1 MRRTKV
7 LVAMVLTSSLV
18 LIFFYSSLNLQVVHT
33 QRAFTVSVPVIR
45 QNVSSTTRAKQQ
57 NMTSSKPQS
66 NVVPIT
72 ISANFRKAVPQSSAY
87 WNRRQNFLLKQL
99 DARVNI
105 TDDERLG
112 WSHCSAASVERLQTN
127 IQDFNSYPAL
137 YRDFLLGMEC
147 RDPPILIDQPDKCTS
162 EGREGQTYLLFA
174 IKSVPRNFER
184 RQAIRETWGQERVYE
199 GGLRVRTVFL
209 LGTSSTEDPDLGQLL
224 SFEAQHFGDLLQW
237 DFRESFYNL
246 TLKDN
251 AFLHWAMKHC
261 SSAMFIFKGDDDV
274 FTNTQAVLTY
284 LLSLEPEK
292 AKKLYVGHIV
302 SQASPFRDA
311 KNKYYVPQT
320 FYEGAYPPYAGG
332 GGFLFSGSLL
342 QPLFR
347 LSQFIPF
354 FPIDDVYTGMCFQAL
369 GITPEAHKGFQTFDI
384 REQDRENACAHRD
397 LILVHQRSPQ
407 QTLRLWRGMHSHLL
421 TC

>member
-1 MRRTKV
+1 MSTEEEAFMK
-7 LVAMVLTSSLV
+7 
-18 LIFFYSSLNLQVVHT
+18 ILNVRLRDRVELH
-33 QRAFTVSVPVIR
+33 
-45 QNVSSTTRAKQQ
+45 NVSSTTPAKQR
-57 NMTSSKPQS
+57 NITSSKPQS

-87 WNRRQNFLLKQL
+87 WNRRQHFLLKQL

-105 TDDERLG
+105 TDDERLS

-127 IQDFNSYPAL
+127 IQDFNSYPVL
-137 YRDFLLGMEC
+137 YQDFLHGMEC
-147 RDPPILIDQPDKCTS
+147 RDPPILIDQPDKCAS
-162 EGREGQTYLLFA
+162 EGKEGQTYLLFA

-237 DFRESFYNL
+237 GFRESFYNL

-251 AFLHWAMKHC
+251 AFLHWAMKRC
-261 SSAMFIFKGDDDV
+261 SSTTFIFKGDDDV
-274 FTNTQAVLTY
+274 FANTQAMLNY

-311 KNKYYVPQT
+311 KSKYYVPQT
-320 FYEGAYPPYAGG
+320 FYEGAYPSYAGG